1 MGKNIKKLL
10 DKITGKEIQHVSVT
24 VMSPWDSKRTR
35 LSFNV
40 EVKSAY
46 LSDILELSLYISNR
60 LVNDEVDEEEFEWLF
75 GKAKFQEEFKE
86 DTYDNYKLEV
96 FGVEI
101 SSLELEY
108 EYL

>member
-10 DKITGKEIQHVSVT
+10 DRITGKEIQSVSVT
-24 VMSPWDSKRTR
+24 IVSPWDSKRTR
-35 LSFNV
+35 LSFNI

-46 LSDILELSLYISNR
+46 LSDILELTLNISNR
-60 LVNDEVDEEEFEWLF
+60 LVNGEVDDGEFEYLF
-75 GKAKFQEEFKE
+75 EKSKFQEEFKE
-86 DTYDNYKLEV
+86 DTYDNYKLEF

-101 SSLELEY
+101 SSLELKY